1 MRLALRI
8 LPLLVLLTLVT
19 AVATHH
25 ARPNAWSAAPLAI
38 GEPRPLDEL
47 PSRGDVVALAGIVRG
62 PDGTPQNEAIVVV
75 EEREPRWAYTDSGGR
90 FRVDGVSPG
99 PLRVTVWAREHEA
112 SSFDVVAPAED
123 LELSLERSLVALPV
137 LPPLPTAD
145 LAGTVVAPLSGRG
158 VAGYEVLLLPA
169 RDLTDFGAPV
179 PRRATVNADRS
190 FRFDALILGDYR
202 VVVLPPWAAGSD
214 WPNLCA
220 PTSRRLTHAG
230 ATTAKGTELALAAG
244 EIRGTV
250 TDLAGRFLE
259 GALCLVAVDALPERV
274 WPSAITAPDGS
285 FLIRDLPPEVYRLEV
300 RAGSGRISQA
310 IEVPPGA
317 TVEADLPPVDPTAR

>member
-19 AVATHH
+19 AIATHH
-25 ARPNAWSAAPLAI
+25 ARPVAWSASPLAI
-38 GEPRPLDEL
+38 GDPRPLDEL
-47 PSRGDVVALAGIVRG
+47 PERAEGASIAGIVRG

-90 FRVDGVSPG
+90 FRVDGLPVG
-99 PLRVTVWAREHEA
+99 NLRVTVWAREHEA
-112 SSFDVVAPAED
+112 GSFDVIAPAEG
-123 LELSLERSLVALPV
+123 LELTLDESLVALPE

-169 RDLTDFGAPV
+169 RGVTEFGAPV
-179 PRRATVNADRS
+179 PRRATVAADRS

-220 PTSRRLTHAG
+220 PTSRRMTHAG
-230 ATTAKGTELALAAG
+230 ATTARGTELALAAG

-250 TDLAGRFLE
+250 TDLSGRFLE
-259 GALCLVAVDALPERV
+259 GALCLVSVDALPERV
-274 WPSAITAPDGS
+274 WPSATTAADGS
-285 FLIRDLPPEVYRLEV
+285 FLIRDLPPEVYRLEI

-310 IEVPPGA
+310 VEVPPGA
-317 TVEADLPPVDPTAR
+317 TVEADLPTLDPTGR